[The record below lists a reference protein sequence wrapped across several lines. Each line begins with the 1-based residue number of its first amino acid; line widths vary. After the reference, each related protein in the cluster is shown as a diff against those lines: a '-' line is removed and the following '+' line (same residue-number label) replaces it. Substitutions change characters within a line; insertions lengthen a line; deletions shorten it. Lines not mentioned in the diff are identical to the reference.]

1 MSCSLTALCKALILD
16 MKQLHNSMHSY
27 IRPEAFQGAGSGLQ
41 QLEAAAGTNVI
52 FLLSKIEDH
61 RGACLEGHK
70 LRVDSC
76 AEGGRALSCCS
87 ALQNSADDGVIAV
100 IMMADQWW

>member
-1 MSCSLTALCKALILD
+1 MCCSLTALCIALILD
-16 MKQLHNSMHSY
+16 IKQLHNSLHSY
-27 IRPEAFQGAGSGLQ
+27 MRPEAFQGTGSGLQ
-41 QLEAAAGTNVI
+41 QLQAAAETNVI
-52 FLLSKIEDH
+52 FLLDH

-87 ALQNSADDGVIAV
+87 ALHNSADDGVIAV